1 MKSFNTRYH
10 IIIALFVVFLTQG
23 CRRDFEL
30 SPWDADV
37 LAPIAFGELNLG
49 DIIVSD
55 EIQADS
61 SGLYHLRVSEQLINL
76 GLDSLIGIPDTS
88 LSESYFIPVGNVTLP
103 TGVPFYSNTSN
114 TKYKLKDVQLTY
126 AEVRS
131 SLFSVELTNNLK
143 SQIIVRYQVL
153 SATLNGDTFELVEF
167 VPAKST
173 FKGDINLD
181 GYALDLRGLNG
192 NSVNA
197 LATNVEVMV
206 DPAEG
211 STYTFS
217 AGEGFTI
224 ENKFEEII
232 PQYAIGYFGS
242 TETTYEDSSPIDIFD
257 DIPFEALDIA
267 KFDVRMTI
275 DNGVGADLQLK
286 ILEMSTSNAFGAS
299 SSVSHPVI
307 GQTQQL
313 SRAVNLYSKEN
324 PVKHIFKTFEFT
336 DQNSNLDQL
345 VEIRPNVLHYN
356 LDLSINPLGNISL
369 GNDFIY
375 HGHDISVNLD
385 MDVPLKVG
393 VSGLVLQDTF
403 DVEFVEEN
411 PEQGTGLIN
420 GGFVRVYFDNGYPFS
435 TEVQLYL
442 QDENGVEIDSL
453 LDQAQT
459 IASAT
464 ADAQGELL
472 SNGKSEI
479 VIPVDQEVIEQL
491 KRAKAMRLRA
501 VIDTYDG
508 AVVNIYSSYTIGFK
522 MVADLNVNTQ

>member
-1 MKSFNTRYH
+1 MKSFKSRYH
-10 IIIALFVVFLTQG
+10 IITALFVVFLTDG

-30 SPWDADV
+30 APWDADV

-49 DIIVSD
+49 DILVSD
-55 EIQADS
+55 ELATDS
-61 SGLYHLRVSEQLINL
+61 SGLFHLKVSETLINL

-88 LSESYFIPVGNVTLP
+88 LSESYFIPVGNITIP
-103 TGVPFYSNTSN
+103 SGVPFYTNTSN
-114 TKYKLKDVQLTY
+114 TKYKLKEIELTY

-143 SQIIVRYQVL
+143 KQIIVKYQVL
-153 SATLNGDTFELVEF
+153 SATLDGDTFELIEF
-167 VPAKST
+167 VPGKST
-173 FKGDINLD
+173 FTGNFNLD

-192 NSVNA
+192 NSVNT
-197 LATNVEVMV
+197 LATKVEVMV

-224 ENKFEEII
+224 ENKFDKII
-232 PQYAIGYFGS
+232 PQYAVGYFGS
-242 TETTYEDSSPIDIFD
+242 SNTTYEDESAIDIFD
-257 DIPFEALDIA
+257 EIPFDALDIA
-267 KFDVRMTI
+267 EFDVRMTI

-286 ILEMSTSNAFGAS
+286 ILEMSTANSLGQSAS
-299 SSVSHPVI
+299 LSHPVI
-307 GQTQQL
+307 EQTQQL

-324 PVKHIFKTFEFT
+324 PVKHIFKTFDFT
-336 DQNSNLDQL
+336 HENSNLDEL
-345 VEIRPNVLHYN
+345 IELRPNRLQYN

-369 GNDFIY
+369 GNDFVY
-375 HGHDISVNLD
+375 YGNDISVSLD

-420 GGFVRVYFDNGYPFS
+420 GGYVRVYFDNGYPFS

-453 LDQAQT
+453 LDQPQS
-459 IASAT
+459 IASAI

-472 SNGKSEI
+472 VNGESEI
-479 VIPVDQEVIEQL
+479 VIPVNQEIIEKL
-491 KRAKAMRLRA
+491 KLAKAMRLLA

-508 AVVNIYSSYTIGFK
+508 QVVNIYDNYTIGFK